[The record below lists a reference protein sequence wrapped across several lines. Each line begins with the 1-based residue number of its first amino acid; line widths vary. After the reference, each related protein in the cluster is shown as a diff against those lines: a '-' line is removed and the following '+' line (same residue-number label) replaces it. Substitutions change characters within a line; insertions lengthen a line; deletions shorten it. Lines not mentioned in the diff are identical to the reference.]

1 MARMNTVV
9 FAVHA
14 CPVGAL
20 GPYGNEWVATPTL
33 DRLAAEGVVFDRHLS
48 DCPDPT
54 AARRA
59 WLTGTPQTP
68 RRDGQPLPDAGG
80 PGLLA
85 RLTAAGVVTV
95 LVDHTRPGNGPPA
108 EFYAGFRERFAAPPS
123 AADTSP
129 VAALLRVLPQVAAAV
144 RDGPYLIR
152 IELDRLV
159 PPWDVPQGVFDAYI
173 EDVFDTTPDDPA
185 SRESTLDAEAVLT
198 ADQDIEVIDPT
209 AGEYFEEVEVEDEP
223 AEVRPVAASIAPWA
237 DPPAGW
243 FDRADAASWELLH
256 RSFAAAVTQFDADL
270 GRLFAAL
277 RDEGLADAAWVVT
290 ADRGQALGEHGL
302 IGPGRPWLHEELVHV
317 PLMVRL
323 PEGKMAGRR
332 TAELTTPADVM
343 PTLLELHGL
352 PADGVPGVSLAP
364 YLGGAPAPSRPAV
377 VSGLVLADASEWAV
391 RTAAWAY
398 LAPDRVPEDDDP
410 REAML
415 FVKPDD
421 RFEMNDVTNEHVEAA
436 AGLEAVLTAAV
447 GEATSPPGPLS
458 EAEKGGRTGPLS

>member
-9 FAVHA
+9 FALHS

-48 DCPDPT
+48 DCPDPA

-59 WLTGTPQTP
+59 WLMGLPQTP
-68 RRDGQPLPDAGG
+68 RRDGQPLPAPSSPD
-80 PGLLA
+80 LLA
-85 RLTAAGVVTV
+85 RLTAAGIVTV

-108 EFYAGFRERFAAPPS
+108 EFYAGFRERFAAPPA

-129 VAALLRVLPQVAAAV
+129 VAALLRVLPQVVDAV
-144 RDGPYLIR
+144 RDAPGWLVW

-198 ADQDIEVIDPT
+198 ADQDIEIIDPT
-209 AGEYFEEVEVEDEP
+209 AGEYFEEVEVDDES
-223 AEVRPVAASIAPWA
+223 EEERPIAASIAPWIA
-237 DPPAGW
+237 PPAGW

-277 RDEGLADAAWVVT
+277 REGGLGDAAWLVT

-302 IGPGRPWLHEELVHV
+302 VGPGRPWLHEELVHV

-323 PEGKMAGRR
+323 PEGRMAGRR
-332 TAELTTPADVM
+332 TAELTTPSDLM
-343 PTLLELHGL
+343 PTLLGLHGL
-352 PADGVPGVSLAP
+352 PSDGIAGVSLAP
-364 YLGGAPAPSRPAV
+364 YLAGGPAPSRPAV
-377 VSGLVLADASEWAV
+377 VTGLVLADASEWAV

-398 LAPDRVPEDDDP
+398 LAPGLVPEDDDL
-410 REAML
+410 RTAML

-421 RFEMNDVTNEHVEAA
+421 RFEMNDVTTEHPDAA
-436 AGLEAVLTAAV
+436 AELEAVLAA
-447 GEATSPPGPLS
+447 AC
-458 EAEKGGRTGPLS
+458 GGSRMR